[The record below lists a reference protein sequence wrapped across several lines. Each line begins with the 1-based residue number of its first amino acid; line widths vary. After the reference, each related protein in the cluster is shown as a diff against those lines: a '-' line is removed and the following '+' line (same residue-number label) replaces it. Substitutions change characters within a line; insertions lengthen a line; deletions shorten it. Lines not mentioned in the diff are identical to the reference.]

1 MNETLVF
8 DSALAALNAF
18 YGREGYFEFEIFADG
33 KCHVTRRGGR
43 NIHQPAMNNEPES
56 KQERAYREK
65 QEALRKAEHDRNQEE
80 ARRLREAG
88 EVLSRD
94 YTQPHDHKLGWMP

>member
-1 MNETLVF
+1 MN
-8 DSALAALNAF
+8 S
-18 YGREGYFEFEIFADG
+18 
-33 KCHVTRRGGR
+33 
-43 NIHQPAMNNEPES
+43 EPES

-94 YTQPHDHKLGWMP
+94 YTQSHDHKLGWVQ

>member
-1 MNETLVF
+1 MN
-8 DSALAALNAF
+8 S
-18 YGREGYFEFEIFADG
+18 
-33 KCHVTRRGGR
+33 
-43 NIHQPAMNNEPES
+43 EPES

-94 YTQPHDHKLGWMP
+94 YTQGGRP